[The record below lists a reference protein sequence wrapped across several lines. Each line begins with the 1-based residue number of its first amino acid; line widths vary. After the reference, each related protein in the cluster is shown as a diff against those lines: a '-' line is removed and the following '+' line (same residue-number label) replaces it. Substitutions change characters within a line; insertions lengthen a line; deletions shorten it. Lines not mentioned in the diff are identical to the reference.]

1 MFSRSIN
8 FCLEMDANGNWKPME
23 RTTIYQS
30 PISYQFGW
38 NNNYAGMRCELFDKK
53 WLDCAS
59 KLGLVRAEREC
70 IDALND
76 REECSNMSLAYKRYV
91 RMQEERIKRGLPF
104 QDPPPYDTMHY
115 DKFKNLVP

>member
-1 MFSRSIN
+1 
-8 FCLEMDANGNWKPME
+8 MDAKVDFKPME
-23 RTTIYQS
+23 KTTMYQS
-30 PISYQFGW
+30 AASFQFGW
-38 NNNYAGMRCELFDKK
+38 NTNYAGMRCELFDKK

-70 IDALND
+70 IAARND
-76 REECSNMSLAYKRYV
+76 RDECASMSLAYKRWL

-115 DKFKNLVP
+115 ARFKNLVHN